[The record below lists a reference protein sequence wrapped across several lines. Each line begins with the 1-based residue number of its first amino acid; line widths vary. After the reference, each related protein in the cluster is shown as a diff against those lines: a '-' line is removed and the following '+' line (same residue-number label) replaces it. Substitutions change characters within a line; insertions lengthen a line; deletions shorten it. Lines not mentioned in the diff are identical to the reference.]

1 MHIDMAKALPSGS
14 PKWTSTTKLIAGL
27 TIVTIIGAFLVR
39 FSGFLGPLIMAFIL
53 TYLLHP
59 VASRLKATTQLS
71 WRASVGIVFL
81 IFLILFISLIIMAG
95 VAIVDQLGS
104 LIGILQEY
112 FGALPE
118 LLQEMSEHAVQLGPF
133 VIDLAAIEQSLV
145 TQFGLDFGAL
155 GQQLLATV
163 QPALGQAGTLITTL
177 ATSAFA
183 TIGWI
188 LFIFLITFLLL
199 SDASD
204 RPDFSNA
211 NLPGH
216 DADIRRFGK
225 ELSKIWNSFLR
236 GQLLL
241 VSIIIL
247 SSFILMTVLGVRN
260 ALALAL
266 ITGLAKFVP
275 YIGSF
280 TMYVTT
286 ALVTFFQ
293 AENYLGI
300 EPGTTYML
308 VATIPAFL
316 MDLTFDNIIT
326 PRFYG
331 RALGVHP
338 AAVLITALVAA
349 SLLGFVGL
357 LLAAPVLASLQLLA
371 TYVFRK
377 LLDLDPWPEV
387 EDMKVEPS
395 RSLAQ
400 RLQSFIQKLRA
411 FFDRLFNR
419 KPQKRSRKKV
429 K

>member
-1 MHIDMAKALPSGS
+1 MAKALPPGS
-14 PKWTSTTKLIAGL
+14 PRWTSTTKLIAGL
-27 TIVTIIGAFLVR
+27 TIVTIIGAVLVR

-59 VASRLKATTQLS
+59 VASRLKSTTQLS

-81 IFLILFISLIIMAG
+81 VFLILFISLLILAG

-112 FGALPE
+112 FVGLPE

-133 VIDLAAIEQSLV
+133 TIDLASIEQSLV

-188 LFIFLITFLLL
+188 LFIFLITFMLL
-199 SDASD
+199 SDAGD
-204 RPDFSNA
+204 RPDFQNA
-211 NLPGH
+211 DLPGH
-216 DADIRRFGK
+216 DADIRRLMR
-225 ELSKIWNSFLR
+225 ELGRIWNAFLR

-241 VSIIIL
+241 VSIIII
-247 SSFILMTVLGVRN
+247 SSFTLMTILGVRN

-266 ITGLAKFVP
+266 ITGLAKFIP

-293 AENYLGI
+293 VGNYLGVD
-300 EPGTTYML
+300 PGMSYML
-308 VATIPAFL
+308 FATVPAIV
-316 MDLTFDNIIT
+316 MDVIFDNIIT

-349 SLLGFVGL
+349 NLLGFVGL
-357 LLAAPVLASLQLLA
+357 LLAAPVLASLQLFA

-377 LLDLDPWPEV
+377 LIDLDPWPEV
-387 EDMKVEPS
+387 EEMKMNPGP
-395 RSLAQ
+395 SLAQ
-400 RLQSFIQKLRA
+400 RLQHFFEQLRA
-411 FFDRLFNR
+411 FFGRLFNR